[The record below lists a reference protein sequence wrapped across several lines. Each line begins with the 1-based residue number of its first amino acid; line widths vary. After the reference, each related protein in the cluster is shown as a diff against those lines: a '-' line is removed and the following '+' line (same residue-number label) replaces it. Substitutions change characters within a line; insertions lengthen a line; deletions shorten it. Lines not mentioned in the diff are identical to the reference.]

1 MKYALFLALSLYVV
15 SSSAITAD
23 IYGNANCNGTPQMSM
38 TYTLNVC
45 KDNSQGGFTMSM
57 KPTVCNATW
66 ASISTYQNTATC
78 SGSPVSEQ
86 TGVPG
91 TCIND
96 GSGSYVKVTCDS
108 GTPSAPIKSGA
119 SDMALAIGAMIVG
132 FIGLLF

>member
-1 MKYALFLALSLYVV
+1 MNKSLFLALVLYVASV
-15 SSSAITAD
+15 SAITAD
-23 IYGNANCNGTPQMSM
+23 IYGNANCVGTPQMTM

-45 KDNSQGGFTMSM
+45 KDTSQGGFTMSM

-66 ASISTYQNTATC
+66 ASVSSYQNTATC
-78 SGSPVSEQ
+78 TGSPVSVQ

-108 GTPSAPIKSGA
+108 GSPSAPIKSGV
-119 SDMALAIGAMIVG
+119 SEMSLAIGAMIVS
-132 FIGLLF
+132 FVGLLF